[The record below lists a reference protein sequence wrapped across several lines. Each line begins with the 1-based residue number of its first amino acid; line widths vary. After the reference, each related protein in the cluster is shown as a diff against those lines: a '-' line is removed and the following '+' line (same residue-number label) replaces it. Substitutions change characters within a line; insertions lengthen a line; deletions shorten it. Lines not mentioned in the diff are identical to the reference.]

1 MAPQTRATSRSS
13 KGEGV
18 RMSDLRI
25 GGVPIGKLK
34 VAELKAE
41 LEARGL
47 SKTGNKGLL
56 VAKLTSFMEVCFSS
70 CC

>member
-1 MAPQTRATSRSS
+1 
-13 KGEGV
+13 
-18 RMSDLRI
+18 MSDLRI

-47 SKTGNKGLL
+47 SNKGNKGWL
-56 VAKLTSFMEVCFSS
+56 VAMLTSFMEVSFSS
-70 CC
+70 Y